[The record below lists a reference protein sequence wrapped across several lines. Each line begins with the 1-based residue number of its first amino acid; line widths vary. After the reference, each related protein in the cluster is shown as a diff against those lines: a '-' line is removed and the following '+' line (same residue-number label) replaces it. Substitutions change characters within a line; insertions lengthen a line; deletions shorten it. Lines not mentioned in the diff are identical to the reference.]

1 MTFKFQLRNWH
12 QRGVTQRDK
21 AEGWGP
27 GATPFCSWNWDLTVP
42 EPLGAHSRAWA
53 DGPFSDKVLK
63 EGK

>member
-27 GATPFCSWNWDLTVP
+27 GATPFCSLRNMLNHNLQQVS
-42 EPLGAHSRAWA
+42 LS
-53 DGPFSDKVLK
+53 
-63 EGK
+63 